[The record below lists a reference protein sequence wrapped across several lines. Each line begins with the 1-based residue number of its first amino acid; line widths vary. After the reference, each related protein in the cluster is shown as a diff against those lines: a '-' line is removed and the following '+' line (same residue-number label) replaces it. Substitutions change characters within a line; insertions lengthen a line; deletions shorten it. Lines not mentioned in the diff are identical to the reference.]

1 MLQSDLIDSVL
12 DFQSLMKPV
21 PLIFCFSGRFLGAF
35 MHRLRA
41 IVYLCLLTT
50 PTIHAAAPNKAL
62 RMPDFTK
69 GDVIPAEAKH
79 DWNLGATG
87 LRGWMFFDRMVTTDA
102 RQILI
107 TKVDQ
112 GSPADGK
119 IAVGDV
125 ILGVNG
131 QPFVKDLRTEWGRA
145 LVISEATPSGEFRV
159 TRWRSGKTGEVVLK
173 LQSLGTYSAT
183 APYDCKKS
191 SLILEQ
197 GIKALAASMT
207 EPRYKPNPIVRS
219 INALALLASGNAKY
233 ESLVQREAEWAAA
246 FTTDGFQTWYYG
258 YVMMFLAEYQM
269 ATKDDRVLPGL
280 RRLALEA
287 AKGQSAVG
295 SWGHKFAQPDGRLS
309 GYGMMNSPG
318 VPLTTALIMTRAAGV
333 NEPVIDE
340 AIERSAK
347 LLRFYIGKGSIP
359 YGDHP
364 AWTQTH
370 DDNGKNG
377 MVATMFQML
386 GESQGVEFFSKM
398 SLASHGAERDTGHTG
413 NFFNVLWA
421 MPGVS
426 HSGPQATGA
435 WMQEFGQWYFDLA
448 RRWDGTFAHLGP
460 PEAKNDSYA
469 GWDAT
474 SAYLLAY
481 ALPLKKIYLTGKR
494 ARIVKPLDAKSAAAL
509 VADGRGWNNKDRTS
523 YYDAMSEKD
532 LLDRLGSW
540 SPTVRERAAQALSRR
555 KQFPLDVVI
564 AMLDAPS
571 IEARYGAC
579 EALALFKES
588 AAPAVPKLM
597 QAFHDKDLW
606 LRVCAANA
614 LAAIGDPAMGA
625 VPALLE
631 RMVVGATKEDPR
643 AMEQR
648 YLCSAV
654 FGKMLKR
661 SLDGVD
667 RDLLRKAVIA
677 GLQNQDGRARGE
689 IGGIYQRLSYEDI
702 KPLLPAIREAIVMQ
716 APSGEMFASGIRLSG
731 VELLAK
737 HRIREGMTLCLQVME
752 IDKWGKK
759 DRIGRCLKIM
769 AMYGSAAKPMLP
781 QLRQLEKDFL
791 AHPEAKSLVAF
802 QPTLQKLIK
811 DIETNT
817 GTMELRSLENP

>member
-1 MLQSDLIDSVL
+1 MKTERSISTAQGSFLRSLLRGTCAVL
-12 DFQSLMKPV
+12 LA
-21 PLIFCFSGRFLGAF
+21 GA
-35 MHRLRA
+35 MA
-41 IVYLCLLTT
+41 QG
-50 PTIHAAAPNKAL
+50 AAPKTAL
-62 RMPDFTK
+62 RVPDFTK
-69 GDVIPAEAKH
+69 GDAIPAEAKH

-102 RQILI
+102 RQISI
-107 TKVDQ
+107 TKVEK

-119 IAVGDV
+119 VAVGDV

-131 QPFVKDLRTEWGRA
+131 KAFAKDPRTEWGKA
-145 LVISEATPSGEFRV
+145 LTISEALPGGEFRV
-159 TRWRSGKTGEVVLK
+159 TRWRAGKTEEVVLK
-173 LQSLGTYSAT
+173 LSVMGSYSAT

-191 SLILEQ
+191 ALILEQ
-197 GIKALAASMT
+197 GCKALAASMSG
-207 EPRYKPNPIVRS
+207 PGYKPNPIVRS
-219 INALALLASGNAKY
+219 LNALALLATGDAKY
-233 ESLVQREAEWAAA
+233 EALVKREAEWAAS

-269 ATKDDRVLPGL
+269 ATKDDRVAPGL
-280 RRLALEA
+280 RRLAMEA

-318 VPLTTALIMTRAAGV
+318 VPLTTAMIMARAAGLKD
-333 NEPVIDE
+333 PALDE

-359 YGDHP
+359 YGDHT

-377 MVATMFQML
+377 MVATMFQLL
-386 GESQGVEFFSKM
+386 GENEGAEFFSKM
-398 SLASHGAERDTGHTG
+398 SVASHGAERDTGHTG

-426 HSGPQATGA
+426 LSGPQATGA

-448 RRWDGTFAHLGP
+448 RRWDGTFVHLGP

-474 SAYLLAY
+474 GAYLLAY
-481 ALPLKKIYLTGKR
+481 AMPLKKIYLTGKR
-494 ARIVKPLDAKSAAAL
+494 ASIAKPLDATSAASL
-509 VADGRGWNNKDRTS
+509 IADGRGWSNKDRTS
-523 YYDAMSEKD
+523 FYDAMSEKD

-555 KQFPLDVVI
+555 KPFPLEAVI
-564 AMLDAPS
+564 AILGSPQL
-571 IEARYGAC
+571 EARYGAC

-606 LRVCAANA
+606 MRVCAAKA
-614 LAAIGDPAMGA
+614 LAAIGQPAMNA

-631 RMVVGATKEDPR
+631 RMAVGATKEDPR

-648 YLCSAV
+648 YLCSAL
-654 FGKMLKR
+654 FGTMLKR

-667 RDLLRKAVIA
+667 RDLLRKAVVA

-689 IGGIYQRLSYEDI
+689 IGGVYQQLSYEDI
-702 KPLLPAIREAIVMQ
+702 KPLLPAIREAIVTQ

-769 AMYGSAAKPMLP
+769 AMYGGAAKPMLP

-811 DIETNT
+811 DIETAT

>member
-1 MLQSDLIDSVL
+1 MA
-12 DFQSLMKPV
+12 
-21 PLIFCFSGRFLGAF
+21 R
-35 MHRLRA
+35 
-41 IVYLCLLTT
+41 
-50 PTIHAAAPNKAL
+50 AAAPKTAL

-69 GDVIPAEAKH
+69 GDVIPADAKH

-87 LRGWMFFDRMVTTDA
+87 LRGWMFFDRLVTTDA
-102 RQILI
+102 RQISI
-107 TKVDQ
+107 TKVEK

-131 QPFVKDLRTEWGRA
+131 KAFAKDPRTEWGKA
-145 LVISEATPSGEFRV
+145 LTNSEALPGGEFRV
-159 TRWRSGKTGEVVLK
+159 TRWRAGKTEEVVLK
-173 LQSLGTYSAT
+173 LPVLGSYSAT
-183 APYDCKKS
+183 APYECKKS
-191 SLILEQ
+191 ALILEQ
-197 GIKALAASMT
+197 GCKALAASMNDT
-207 EPRYKPNPIVRS
+207 RYKPNPIVRS
-219 INALALLASGNAKY
+219 LNALALLASGDAKY
-233 ESLVQREAEWAAA
+233 EALVKREAEWAAA

-318 VPLTTALIMTRAAGV
+318 VPLTTAMIMARAAGLKD
-333 NEPVIDE
+333 PALDE

-359 YGDHP
+359 YGDHT

-377 MVATMFQML
+377 MVATMFQLL
-386 GESQGVEFFSKM
+386 GEDEGAEFFSRM
-398 SLASHGAERDTGHTG
+398 SVASHGAERDTGHTG

-426 HSGPQATGA
+426 LSGPQATGA

-448 RRWDGTFAHLGP
+448 RRWDGTFVHLGP

-474 SAYLLAY
+474 GAYLLAY
-481 ALPLKKIYLTGKR
+481 AMPLKKIHLTGKR
-494 ARIVKPLDAKSAAAL
+494 ASIAKPLDARSAASL
-509 VADGRGWNNKDRTS
+509 IADGRGWSNKDRTS
-523 YYDAMSEKD
+523 HYDAMGEKE

-555 KQFPLDVVI
+555 KSFPLESVI
-564 AMLDAPS
+564 AMLGSPQL
-571 IEARYGAC
+571 EARYGAC

-606 LRVCAANA
+606 MRVCAAKA
-614 LAAIGDPAMGA
+614 LAAIGQPAMNA

-631 RMVVGATKEDPR
+631 RMAVGATKEDPR

-648 YLCSAV
+648 YLCSAL
-654 FGKMLKR
+654 FGTMLKR

-667 RDLLRKAVIA
+667 RDLLRKAVVA

-689 IGGIYQRLSYEDI
+689 IGGIYQQLSYEDI
-702 KPLLPAIREAIVMQ
+702 KPLLPAIREAIVTQ

-769 AMYGSAAKPMLP
+769 AMYGGAAKPMLP

-802 QPTLQKLIK
+802 QPMLQKLIK
-811 DIETNT
+811 DIETAA

>member
-1 MLQSDLIDSVL
+1 LLVWL
-12 DFQSLMKPV
+12 
-21 PLIFCFSGRFLGAF
+21 LGAEG
-35 MHRLRA
+35 MM
-41 IVYLCLLTT
+41 
-50 PTIHAAAPNKAL
+50 AAPKNSVA
-62 RMPDFTK
+62 MPDFTK
-69 GDVIPAEAKH
+69 GDTIPADAKH

-87 LRGWMFFDRMVTTDA
+87 LRGWMFFDRMVTADA
-102 RQILI
+102 RQVFI
-107 TKVDQ
+107 TKVEK

-131 QPFVKDLRTEWGRA
+131 KAFAMDPRTEWGRA
-145 LVISEATPSGEFRV
+145 LTISEASAGGEFRV
-159 TRWRSGKTGEVVLK
+159 TRWRAGKTEEVALK
-173 LQSLGTYSAT
+173 LPVLGAYSAT

-191 SLILEQ
+191 ALILTQ
-197 GIKALAASMT
+197 GCKALAASLQD
-207 EPRYKPNPIVRS
+207 PQYKPNPIVRS
-219 INALALLASGNAKY
+219 LNALALLASGNA
-233 ESLVQREAEWAAA
+233 EFEPLVKREAQWAAA
-246 FTTDGFQTWYYG
+246 FSTDGFQTWYYG

-269 ATKDDRVLPGL
+269 ATKDDSVLPGL

-295 SWGHKFAQPDGRLS
+295 SWGHKFAEPSGRLS

-318 VPLTTALIMTRAAGV
+318 VPLTTALIMARAAGV
-333 NEPVIDE
+333 KDPALDE

-347 LLRFYIGKGSIP
+347 LLRFYTGKGSIP

-386 GESQGVEFFSKM
+386 GESEGAEFFSRM
-398 SLASHGAERDTGHTG
+398 SVASHGAERDSGHTG

-426 HSGPQATGA
+426 LSGPQATGA
-435 WMQEFGQWYFDLA
+435 WMQEFGYWYFDLA
-448 RRWDGTFAHLGP
+448 RRWDGSFAHLGP

-474 SAYLLAY
+474 GAYLLAY
-481 ALPLKKIYLTGKR
+481 ALPLKKIYLTGRR
-494 ARIVKPLDAKSAAAL
+494 ASIVKPLDAAAASA
-509 VADGRGWNNKDRTS
+509 VVEDGRGWSNKDRTS

-532 LLDRLGSW
+532 LLGRLGSW

-555 KQFPLDVVI
+555 KPFPLTAVI
-564 AMLDAPS
+564 AMLDAPGL
-571 IEARYGAC
+571 EARYGAC
-579 EALALFKES
+579 EALALCKES
-588 AAPAVPKLM
+588 AAPAMPKLM
-597 QAFHDKDLW
+597 HCFHDKDLW
-606 LRVCAANA
+606 LRVSAANA
-614 LAAIGDPAMGA
+614 LAAIGEPAMSA
-625 VPALLE
+625 VPVLLE
-631 RMVVGATKEDPR
+631 RMAVGPTKEDPR

-667 RDLLRKAVIA
+667 RELLRKAVVA

-702 KPLLPAIREAIVMQ
+702 KPLLPAIREAIVTP

-737 HRIREGMTLCLQVME
+737 HSIREGMTLCLQVME

-769 AMYGSAAKPMLP
+769 AMYGAAAKPLLP

-791 AHPEAKSLVAF
+791 AHPEAKSLVVF
-802 QPTLQKLIK
+802 QPTLQKLIA
-811 DIETNT
+811 DIEKAESTV
-817 GTMELRSLENP
+817 ELRSLDHP